1 MPLMV
6 LPRNFLTNS
15 YSWLYVA
22 EILPAVWMG
31 YSVASSWIFSI
42 IIAMASP
49 YSIDLLGRWTF
60 FIFFVFTAFSGSF
73 FWGVT
78 TETQNKTIEQI
89 RKDYET
95 KGSRARSKRKDG
107 LGDGLKDGLV
117 DDDPN
122 LDKQLGKVS
131 SPN

>member
-1 MPLMV
+1 MVVFSMPLMV

-22 EILPAVWMG
+22 EILPAQWMG

-42 IIAMASP
+42 ATAVASP
-49 YSIDLLGRWTF
+49 YCIDLNGTVTF
-60 FIFFVFTAFSGSF
+60 LVFFAFTAFSGSF
-73 FWGVT
+73 FYGVT

-89 RKDYET
+89 RKDYES
-95 KGSRARSKRKDG
+95 KGSRARITRGDG
-107 LGDGLKDGLV
+107 LG

-122 LDKQLGKVS
+122 LYKKLGKVI
-131 SPN
+131 

>member
-6 LPRNFLTNS
+6 LGRNFLTNS

-31 YSVASSWIFSI
+31 YSVASSWVFTI
-42 IIAMASP
+42 IIAIGSP
-49 YSIDLLGRWTF
+49 YFVDGIGRWIF
-60 FIFFVFTAFSGSF
+60 FIYLLFTAGSGPF
-73 FWGVT
+73 FWFVT

-95 KGSRARSKRKDG
+95 KVSTPTVRTEIE
-107 LGDGLKDGLV
+107 LKDN
-117 DDDPN
+117 DPN
-122 LDKQLGKVS
+122 LDKQSDKVI
-131 SPN
+131 